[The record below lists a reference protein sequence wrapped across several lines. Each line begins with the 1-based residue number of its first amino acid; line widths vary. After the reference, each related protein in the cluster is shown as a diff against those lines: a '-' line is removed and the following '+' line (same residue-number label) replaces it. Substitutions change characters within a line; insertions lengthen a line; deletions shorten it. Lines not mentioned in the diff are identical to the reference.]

1 MDEETIR
8 DAEVIEYTESLMPE
22 GRVICPLADKVMIK
36 KDEAPEKHGV
46 IWIPPTVRSD
56 QPVLSGTVVAC
67 GPDARFTSPEDYVV
81 FSQYAGSNI
90 RVDGNMYVVMR
101 EADIH
106 VIIRSVLTDAN
117 KRRRKTETPKQ
128 GVPGKDQKAA
138 AEAL

>member
-8 DAEVIEYTESLMPE
+8 DAEVVEYTQDLMPE
-22 GRVICPLADKVMIK
+22 GRVICPLFNKVMIR

-46 IWIPPTVRSD
+46 IWIPPTVRAD

-90 RVDGNMYVVMR
+90 RVDGITYVVMK
-101 EADIH
+101 EEDVH
-106 VIIRSVLTDAN
+106 VIIRSVLTDA
-117 KRRRKTETPKQ
+117 KRRHKAKTAKQ
-128 GVPGKDQKAA
+128 GLPGKDQETA
-138 AEAL
+138 AETVR